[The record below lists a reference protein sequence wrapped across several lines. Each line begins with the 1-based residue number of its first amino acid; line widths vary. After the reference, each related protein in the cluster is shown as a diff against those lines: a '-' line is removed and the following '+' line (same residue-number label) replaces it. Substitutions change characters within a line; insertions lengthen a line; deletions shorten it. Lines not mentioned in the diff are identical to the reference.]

1 MKKLTVIVAVVSL
14 VALAAVAYGQMG
26 GHAMGS
32 GMMSGPGA
40 GCGMMSSGGMG
51 GRTMEPDHQMWRHLA
66 GLNLDEQQ
74 KTSIGEIKSRMMKEA
89 VRRMAD
95 MRIAHIEQRDLLA
108 KDPVDMK
115 AVEAKVKQSEMM
127 RTEMHLSH
135 IKAME
140 ECKTKLTP
148 EQRKKFIEMIKADPM
163 MEGMGMKREHE
174 RGMKGKKA
182 GTKRGNKQEKSE

>member
-51 GRTMEPDHQMWRHLA
+51 GRTMEGEHHMWRHLA
-66 GLNLDEQQ
+66 SLNLDEQQ

-89 VRRMAD
+89 VRRTAD

-115 AVEAKVKQSEMM
+115 AVEAIVKQSEIV
-127 RTEMHLSH
+127 RTQMQLSR

-140 ECKTKLTP
+140 EVKTKLTP
-148 EQRKKFIEMIKADPM
+148 EQKKKFREMIGAGPM
-163 MEGMGMKREHE
+163 AGG
-174 RGMKGKKA
+174 RGMTHCQECPM
-182 GTKRGNKQEKSE
+182 TKE